1 MDTVLLGVHRSDYE
15 AALKTALTR
24 TLVAKSA
31 HLPVPEDECRRILA
45 AGVAIIQSAPT
56 DALAETGA
64 LVVREWGRHH
74 AAVLEQAAVPAVL
87 EPLLDGPVPLSAP
100 AGTALLAWLMDR
112 QPSLVATARRRL
124 SRHAAHPGHTADT
137 LAALAGLMIDR
148 PACRPRF
155 EDAVTLS
162 QGLIRSMAPLRMPD
176 QSGQISL
183 FVSQMEQLGLLFQ
196 ELFSSTQTVVRAMD
210 TLYEVMTGSGGGSVC
225 PALSVVLQ
233 AVPVKLVTP
242 ACSQLNSLKS
252 GGAETTCAG
261 IGVLCDWLL
270 VWPRATRLA
279 VWVAALVREAAGGG
293 HTADLDRLVLARID
307 KLFQGLTLPAVRRS
321 VFPVV
326 SLLLLGFQRSP
337 AAFFK
342 VLPRVPDLLDQL
354 RQEAAGRSDG
364 ADFCQVADLV
374 QTLMRLH
381 PSCVQRYSAIVR
393 ALQGRSP
400 PPPSVMASL
409 LVSSAWTEPSQGSEP
424 TIGEAPVSAP
434 TEPVG
439 VPGQRRR
446 GLINLGNT
454 CYMNAVLQA
463 LFHSDQFRSEVLAAR
478 LSPSRPHLAALQ
490 RVFAFLAFSER
501 PAYSPAEFQ
510 RVALPP
516 WFERGRQHDCSE
528 FLRYLLDAM
537 HEEERTPAPP
547 AAPVPVPA
555 PVLPAPAAAH
565 ARDDSSVPGAGV
577 ADRPRPR
584 RRHRSCDTAP
594 AAGGPPLV
602 PLSDL
607 VSDDVVMAEPDSGG
621 GGAERTAGN
630 VPSETV
636 DSSCP
641 QRTEP
646 DGQEGPAAGADGG
659 TGDASSEEAAAGLV
673 RRLLT
678 GRAETTY
685 TCLTCG
691 GVSRHEDAVTDV
703 HLALPEVL
711 TRSATVAAAGAGGA
725 DTTAAFGPQ
734 PRPDGWRDPPPDCGK
749 DGTAGEAAAA
759 GEAGESAAT
768 GEGGTAVEAETAEL
782 AATGEEGIQ
791 ADFEPMEAQEP
802 PGQGDEPPQ
811 SASDRLE
818 GQESDSDQAPGA
830 GSDVRPL
837 GANNATS
844 SGSNVER
851 RKEQAVM
858 AGSSQSTPCD
868 PEPAL
873 AEPAPVYR
881 PLPKLGP
888 EPAPLLGP
896 EPAPVLGP
904 EPAPVYGPKPAPV
917 QEETPD
923 SEPEVDLTV
932 SDLLRD
938 YLAPERLCGDNQYHC
953 VRCAGLRDAERQLRL
968 LAPPPHLVVSLVRFV
983 FDRRTGARRKVLAPV
998 GLTERLEVPLADRP
1012 PAQYRLY
1019 AVIVHAGHS
1028 LDAGHYFSFCRASG
1042 AGGCDGGGGLG
1053 DDDWWRLDDS
1063 SAVPV
1068 TAAAALG
1075 RPKRSTDAAYTLLY
1089 RLAES
1094 SPADD
1099 CPPPAMAALP
1109 GPLRAAVDRDNAV
1122 YRQERRGR
1130 PVGALPLVHNGR
1142 PPPGAGCGGDSGHP
1156 GPGFVC

>member
-74 AAVLEQAAVPAVL
+74 AAVLEQAAVPVVL

-210 TLYEVMTGSGGGSVC
+210 TLYDVMTGSGGGSVC

-409 LVSSAWTEPSQGSEP
+409 LVSSAWTEPSQCSEP
-424 TIGEAPVSAP
+424 TIGEAPLSAP
-434 TEPVG
+434 TEPAG

-537 HEEERTPAPP
+537 HEEERAPAPP
-547 AAPVPVPA
+547 AALVPVPA
-555 PVLPAPAAAH
+555 PVPPAPAAAH
-565 ARDDSSVPGAGV
+565 AMDDSSVPGAGA

-584 RRHRSCDTAP
+584 RRHRSCDTSP

-621 GGAERTAGN
+621 GGGVERTAGS

-691 GVSRHEDAVTDV
+691 GVSRHVDAVTDV

-725 DTTAAFGPQ
+725 DVAAAIGPQ

-749 DGTAGEAAAA
+749 GGTAGEAAAA

-768 GEGGTAVEAETAEL
+768 GEGGTAAETETAEL
-782 AATGEEGIQ
+782 AATGEEGMQ

-818 GQESDSDQAPGA
+818 GQESDSDQASGA
-830 GSDVRPL
+830 GSD
-837 GANNATS
+837 
-844 SGSNVER
+844 
-851 RKEQAVM
+851 
-858 AGSSQSTPCD
+858 
-868 PEPAL
+868 AL
-873 AEPAPVYR
+873 
-881 PLPKLGP
+881 
-888 EPAPLLGP
+888 
-896 EPAPVLGP
+896 
-904 EPAPVYGPKPAPV
+904 
-917 QEETPD
+917 
-923 SEPEVDLTV
+923 

-998 GLTERLEVPLADRP
+998 GLTERLEVPLAGRP

-1019 AVIVHAGHS
+1019 AVIVH
-1028 LDAGHYFSFCRASG
+1028 
-1042 AGGCDGGGGLG
+1042 
-1053 DDDWWRLDDS
+1053 
-1063 SAVPV
+1063 
-1068 TAAAALG
+1068 
-1075 RPKRSTDAAYTLLY
+1075 
-1089 RLAES
+1089 AES